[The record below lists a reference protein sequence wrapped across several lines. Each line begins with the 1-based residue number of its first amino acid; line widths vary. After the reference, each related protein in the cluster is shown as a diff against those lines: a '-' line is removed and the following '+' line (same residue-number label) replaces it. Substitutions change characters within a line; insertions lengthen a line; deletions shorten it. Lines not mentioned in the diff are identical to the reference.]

1 MGNHGPSRYQGKCET
16 QRKGLQDKDREKVEL
31 LRSEVGL
38 ELMSVRAGEG
48 ERLWEQRLW
57 GGVGATPVLFVGP
70 LPGTAMVMS
79 QSEAMVAWA
88 EAMELQV
95 QSSLGVCGGADIQAK
110 SSDRPVLL
118 LSQGTYPS

>member
-1 MGNHGPSRYQGKCET
+1 M
-16 QRKGLQDKDREKVEL
+16 EL

-95 QSSLGVCGGADIQAK
+95 QSSLGVCGGADIQLRAVTGLFCYSPK
-110 SSDRPVLL
+110 GLIQARCPRLASWGGRLPPLWL
-118 LSQGTYPS
+118 